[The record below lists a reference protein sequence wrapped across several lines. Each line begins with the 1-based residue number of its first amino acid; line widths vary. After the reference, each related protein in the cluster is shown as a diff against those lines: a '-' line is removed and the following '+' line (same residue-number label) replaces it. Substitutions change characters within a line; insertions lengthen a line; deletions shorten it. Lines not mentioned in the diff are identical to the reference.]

1 MKNKFAL
8 LMVVAFAAAVWAG
21 QPGVIN
27 FVWTPSAQTNAGYY
41 FYYGTGTTNLGTNV
55 TAKVNVGTNTA
66 YSLTNLAAGPYWAQ
80 SSAHDPVYTN
90 IESVAT
96 NLIKFVVP
104 APPGTLSI
112 Q

>member
-1 MKNKFAL
+1 MMMAAL
-8 LMVVAFAAAVWAG
+8 AAGVCAG
-21 QPGVIN
+21 QPGVVN

-55 TAKVNVGTNTA
+55 TAKVNVGTNTV

-90 IESVAT
+90 VESLAT
-96 NLIKFVVP
+96 NGIKFVVP
-104 APPGTLSI
+104 APPGALRV
-112 Q
+112 QQ